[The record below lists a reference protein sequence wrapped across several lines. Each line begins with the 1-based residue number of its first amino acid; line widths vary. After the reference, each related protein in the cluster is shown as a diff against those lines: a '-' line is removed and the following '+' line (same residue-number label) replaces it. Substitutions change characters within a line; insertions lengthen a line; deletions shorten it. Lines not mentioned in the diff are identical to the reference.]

1 MSKIFII
8 KIKIQD
14 INVNIA
20 KSPTLKNITL
30 EFTNM
35 QSMVLYKNLK
45 IWIHTLKEYLLVH
58 E

>member
-35 QSMVLYKNLK
+35 QSMVYKNLK